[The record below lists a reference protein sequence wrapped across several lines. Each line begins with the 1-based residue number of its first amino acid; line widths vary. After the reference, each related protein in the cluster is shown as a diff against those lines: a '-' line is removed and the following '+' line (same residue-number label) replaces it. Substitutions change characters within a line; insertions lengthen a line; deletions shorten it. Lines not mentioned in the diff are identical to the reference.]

1 MTRDRLKSWVVCAA
15 LVLAAAAGMGAAG
28 KFELNIDTIMRGP
41 GLVGYEPT
49 GIRWSGDS
57 QEIYFQWKQAGD
69 SILKL
74 ADTYVVNREGGAP
87 RKLTDAE
94 AKQAP
99 PVGGRVDRERTR
111 TVFAREGD
119 IFLYDHRSG
128 QVKQLTKT
136 ADLET
141 DPGFTPDGRKI
152 WFTRAGNLYLLSP
165 EDGSIEE
172 LTDIRAAGAQ
182 TPAAPAAGGGR
193 GLGGP
198 QAAAT
203 RSGDEPP
210 KGTDSQEFLKKQERE
225 LLETVEERAKLRE
238 EAEAKRKQE
247 NPRKPLNLEAR
258 QSVLSLEL
266 APDGKH
272 VIALVT
278 ERADKAKTSIVP
290 SFVTESAY
298 TEDIP
303 SRGMVGDLQNRT
315 RAAILSVEKGEV
327 KWVEGP
333 QKDSTFSPPV
343 WSEDRT
349 RAVQVARSADFKDR
363 WILALDLDS
372 GKGRVVAQDHDDAWV
387 DGPGTATLGWLAGDR
402 GIFFE
407 SERAGYAHLYSAA
420 YEGGEPKAL
429 TAGKWEVATEESFG
443 PGASAP
449 ARISR
454 DHTRF
459 FLTTSEAGPG
469 ERQFYVMGADGGER
483 VRITAAA
490 GGHKVTVS
498 PDERWIADVYSYT
511 NKPPELYTQELRAG
525 VEAKRLTSSPAP
537 EFAEYPW
544 KDVPVVTFAA
554 RDGATLHARL
564 FEPPGWRGGPAVLFV
579 HGAGYLE
586 NAHHWWSTYTHEYL
600 FHHFLMEHG
609 YVVLDVDY
617 RGSAGY
623 GRDWR
628 TAIYRHMGGKDLDD
642 EVDAAR
648 WLVAGHHVDPRR
660 IGVYGGSYGG
670 FITLMAMFK
679 EPDVFA
685 AGAALRPVTDWAHYN
700 HEYTGAIL
708 NLPQKDTEAY
718 KQSSPIYFANGLKG
732 SLLICH
738 GMVDTNV
745 HFQDT
750 VRLVQKLIELRKTN
764 WDLAVYP
771 VENHGFQQPTS
782 WADEYKRIFGLFER
796 TLKPPAKAHAASD

>member
-1 MTRDRLKSWVVCAA
+1 MTSDKLKACLACTA
-15 LVLAAAAGMGAAG
+15 LALAAAAGMRAAG
-28 KFELNIDTIMRGP
+28 KFDLNIDTIMRGP
-41 GLVGYEPT
+41 GLVGYEPS

-57 QEIYFQWKQAGD
+57 QKIYFQWKQAGD
-69 SILKL
+69 PTLKL
-74 ADTYVVNREGGAP
+74 PDTYVVGRDGGAP

-99 PVGGRVDRERTR
+99 PLGGRIDRERTR
-111 TVFAREGD
+111 TVFSRDGD
-119 IFLYDHRSG
+119 IFVYNHRSG
-128 QVKQLTKT
+128 QIKQLTKT

-141 DPGFTPDGRKI
+141 DPGFTADGRHI
-152 WFTRAGNLYLLSP
+152 WFTRAGNLYLFSL
-165 EDGSIEE
+165 EDGSLEE
-172 LTDIRAAGAQ
+172 LTDIHAAGAQ
-182 TPAAPAAGGGR
+182 SPAAAPGGRGAGGGP
-193 GLGGP
+193 P
-198 QAAAT
+198 QAVAART
-203 RSGDEPP
+203 GDEPQ

-225 LLETVEERAKLRE
+225 LLETIEERAKLRE
-238 EAEAKRKQE
+238 EAEARRKQE

-272 VIALVT
+272 VLALVT
-278 ERADKAKTSIVP
+278 ERAEKAKASIIP
-290 SFVTESAY
+290 NFLTESAY

-303 SRGMVGDLQNRT
+303 SRGMVGDLQSRVK
-315 RAAILSVEKGEV
+315 AAILSVATGEV

-333 QKDSTFSPPV
+333 QKDATFSAPV

-349 RAVQVARSADFKDR
+349 RAVQIARSADFKDR
-363 WILALDLDS
+363 WILALDLETA
-372 GKGRVVAQDHDDAWV
+372 KPRVIAQDHDDAWV
-387 DGPGTATLGWLAGDR
+387 DGPGGATLGWTAGNHT
-402 GIFFE
+402 IFFQ
-407 SERAGYAHLYSAA
+407 SERSGYAHLYSVP

-429 TAGKWEVATEESFG
+429 TSGKWEVAGEESFG

-454 DHTRF
+454 DHTKF

-469 ERQFYVMGADGGER
+469 ERQFYVMGTDGSER
-483 VRITAAA
+483 TRITAAA
-490 GGHKVTVS
+490 GGHKVTIS
-498 PDERWIADVYSYT
+498 PDEHWIADVFSYT
-511 NKPPELYTQELRAG
+511 NKPPELYAQELRPGAQA
-525 VEAKRLTSSPAP
+525 AKLTASPASD
-537 EFAEYPW
+537 FAEYPW
-544 KDVPVVTFAA
+544 QDAPVVTFAA

-564 FEPPGWRGGPAVLFV
+564 YEPQGWRGGPAVLFV

-586 NAHHWWSTYTHEYL
+586 NAHRWWSTYTHEYL

-628 TAIYRHMGGKDLDD
+628 TGIYRHMGGKDLDD

-648 WLVAGHHVDPRR
+648 WLVAQHRVDPRR
-660 IGVYGGSYGG
+660 IGLYGGSYGG

-685 AGAALRPVTDWAHYN
+685 AGAALRPVTDWSHYN

-718 KQSSPIYFANGLKG
+718 KQSSPIYFANGLEG

-771 VENHGFQQPTS
+771 VENHGFVQPTS
-782 WADEYKRIFGLFER
+782 WADEYKRIFALFER
-796 TLKPPAKAHAASD
+796 TLKPRVE